1 MELLFQLTSIGLSV
15 CLLLSCVYM
24 VKQVRK
30 AMEQFQ
36 KFEKL
41 FRALREANTKARFM
55 ATSVNDKV
63 LFLETVL
70 QDLQSQIDI
79 LLHTPNNPTK
89 TEVNNGNND
98 ASASNSAN
106 SVGNH

>member
-1 MELLFQLTSIGLSV
+1 MDLLFQLTSVGLSL
-15 CLLLSCVYM
+15 CLLLACIYM
-24 VKQVRK
+24 VQQVRK

-63 LFLETVL
+63 TFLETVL
-70 QDLQSQIDI
+70 QDLQAQIDI
-79 LLHTPNNPTK
+79 LLHSPNNPSK
-89 TEVNNGNND
+89 TEVKNGDDNVNP
-98 ASASNSAN
+98 ANSAN
-106 SVGNH
+106 SVGNR

>member
-1 MELLFQLTSIGLSV
+1 MDLLCQITSVVLSM

-41 FRALREANTKARFM
+41 FRALREANTKTRFRAM
-55 ATSVNDKV
+55 SVNDKV
-63 LFLETVL
+63 TFLETVL
-70 QDLQSQIDI
+70 QDLQAQIDI
-79 LLHTPNNPTK
+79 LLHTPNNPPK

-98 ASASNSAN
+98 VSSSNSAN
-106 SVGNH
+106 SVGNR

>member
-41 FRALREANTKARFM
+41 FRALREANTKTRFGI
-55 ATSVNDKV
+55 TGLKDKMNYLEV
-63 LFLETVL
+63 LFN
-70 QDLQSQIDI
+70 DLQEQVNI
-79 LLHTPNNPTK
+79 LLHTPD
-89 TEVNNGNND
+89 TEVKNGDND
-98 ASASNSAN
+98 PNSSDSSS
-106 SVGNH
+106 SVHNP

>member
-1 MELLFQLTSIGLSV
+1 MDLLFQLTSVGLSL
-15 CLLLSCVYM
+15 CLLFACIYM
-24 VKQVRK
+24 VQQVRK

-63 LFLETVL
+63 AFQETVL
-70 QDLQSQIDI
+70 QDLQAQIDI
-79 LLHTPNNPTK
+79 LLHTSHNPSK
-89 TEVNNGNND
+89 TEVKNGDDNVN
-98 ASASNSAN
+98 SANSAN
-106 SVGNH
+106 SVGNR

>member
-15 CLLLSCVYM
+15 CLLLSCAYM

-63 LFLETVL
+63 TFLETAL
-70 QDLQSQIDI
+70 QDLQ
-79 LLHTPNNPTK
+79 
-89 TEVNNGNND
+89 
-98 ASASNSAN
+98 A
-106 SVGNH
+106 

>member
-1 MELLFQLTSIGLSV
+1 MELLFQLTSICLSV
-15 CLLLSCVYM
+15 CLILSCVYM

-55 ATSVNDKV
+55 TTSVKDKV
-63 LFLETVL
+63 TFLETTL
-70 QDLQSQIDI
+70 QDLQDQIDVI
-79 LLHTPNNPTK
+79 FQSSNKSPK
-89 TEVNNGNND
+89 TDVEQQR
-98 ASASNSAN
+98 
-106 SVGNH
+106 